1 MKLNIKKF
9 KNTSKNLSLKSRRS
23 LKSRQSLKSLKL
35 RSFSPLLNK
44 QLKIHSLKTLRP
56 NSLKLCDGLLNL
68 RINKN
73 DTASCKPY
81 NNSSVQELLLHNL
94 KSSKHL
100 DVSRFI
106 PPVQLLSNCWFNTMF
121 VTFFFSDKG
130 RKFFRFFRELM
141 ITGRKLDSTL
151 IPSNI
156 AKLFFILNLF
166 IEASYN
172 QTSKSHEL
180 FKTMNAL
187 TDKLNTNFFIYH
199 IYQIINNKPNSINP
213 NILFNNNNKLYDIPN
228 IKDAGNPLTYYESI
242 LKYLNYDTLKFMKQ
256 TFTSN
261 SNVKEIITKKFQSLS
276 NIIPDIIIIEDF
288 QSTCTYE
295 TSYTLMSTSSEV
307 INYVLD
313 SIIIT
318 NKDHFDPEANSH
330 FVSVLTLNSKEY
342 KFDGSSLSKL
352 ERFNWKKMINTNK
365 NWHFKENSKYVPELY
380 NFTKGYK
387 IMFYYRS

>member
-1 MKLNIKKF
+1 
-9 KNTSKNLSLKSRRS
+9 
-23 LKSRQSLKSLKL
+23 
-35 RSFSPLLNK
+35 
-44 QLKIHSLKTLRP
+44 
-56 NSLKLCDGLLNL
+56 
-68 RINKN
+68 
-73 DTASCKPY
+73 
-81 NNSSVQELLLHNL
+81 
-94 KSSKHL
+94 
-100 DVSRFI
+100 
-106 PPVQLLSNCWFNTMF
+106 MF

-288 QSTCTYE
+288 QSTSTYE

-318 NKDHFDPEANSH
+318 NKDHFDPAANSH
-330 FVSVLTLNSKEY
+330 FVSLLTVNSQEY

-352 ERFNWKKMINTNK
+352 QRFNWKKMINTNK
-365 NWHFKENSKYVPELY
+365 NWNFKENPKYVPERY

-387 IMFYYRS
+387 IMFYYRT

>member
-1 MKLNIKKF
+1 
-9 KNTSKNLSLKSRRS
+9 
-23 LKSRQSLKSLKL
+23 
-35 RSFSPLLNK
+35 
-44 QLKIHSLKTLRP
+44 
-56 NSLKLCDGLLNL
+56 
-68 RINKN
+68 
-73 DTASCKPY
+73 
-81 NNSSVQELLLHNL
+81 
-94 KSSKHL
+94 
-100 DVSRFI
+100 
-106 PPVQLLSNCWFNTMF
+106 MF
-121 VTFFFSDKG
+121 VSFFFSDKG

-141 ITGRKLDSTL
+141 ITGKKLDSTL

-172 QTSKSHEL
+172 QTSKSYEL
-180 FKTMNAL
+180 FKTINAL
-187 TDKLNTNFFIYH
+187 TEKLNTNFFIYH

-213 NILFNNNNKLYDIPN
+213 NVLFTNNNKLYDIPN

-256 TFTSN
+256 TFTN
-261 SNVKEIITKKFQSLS
+261 KSNVKEIITEKFNSLS

-288 QSTCTYE
+288 QSTSVYE
-295 TSYTLMSTSSEV
+295 TSYELISTKNEV
-307 INYVLD
+307 ITYVLD

-318 NKDHFDPEANSH
+318 NKDHFDPTANSH
-330 FVSVLTLNSKEY
+330 FVSLLTVNSQEY

-352 ERFNWKKMINTNK
+352 QRFNWKKMINTNK
-365 NWHFKENSKYVPELY
+365 NWNFKENPKYVPERY

>member
-1 MKLNIKKF
+1 MKLNTKKF
-9 KNTSKNLSLKSRRS
+9 NNRVIKSIKTLKS
-23 LKSRQSLKSLKL
+23 

-44 QLKIHSLKTLRP
+44 QLRIRSLKTLRP

-68 RINKN
+68 RINK
-73 DTASCKPY
+73 DDATSCKPY
-81 NNSSVQELLLHNL
+81 NDPAVQELLLHNL
-94 KSSKHL
+94 RSSKHL

-141 ITGRKLDSTL
+141 ITGKKLDSTL
-151 IPSNI
+151 IPPNI

-172 QTSKSHEL
+172 QNTKSREL

-199 IYQIINNKPNSINP
+199 IYQIINNKPNLIDI
-213 NILFNNNNKLYDIPN
+213 NILFNNNNKLYNIPN
-228 IKDAGNPLTYYESI
+228 IKDAGNPLAYYESI
-242 LKYLNYDTLKFMKQ
+242 LKYLNYDTLKIMKK
-256 TFTSN
+256 TFNSK
-261 SNVKEIITKKFQSLS
+261 SNVKETITRKFQSLS
-276 NIIPDIIIIEDF
+276 NVIPDIIVIEDF
-288 QSTCTYE
+288 QSNSLYK
-295 TSYTLMSTSSEV
+295 TSYTLISTSNEV
-307 INYVLD
+307 YNYVLD

-352 ERFNWKKMINTNK
+352 ERFNWKKMININK

>member
-1 MKLNIKKF
+1 MKLNTKKF
-9 KNTSKNLSLKSRRS
+9 KNTSKNQLLKSTR
-23 LKSRQSLKSLKL
+23 SLKSLKL

-73 DTASCKPY
+73 DPTSCKPY
-81 NNSSVQELLLHNL
+81 NNSNVQELLLHNL

-141 ITGRKLDSTL
+141 ITGKKLDSTL

-261 SNVKEIITKKFQSLS
+261 SNVKEIITKKFLSLS

-288 QSTCTYE
+288 QSTSTYE
-295 TSYTLMSTSSEV
+295 TSYTLMSSSNEV

-318 NKDHFDPEANSH
+318 NKDHFDPAANSH
-330 FVSVLTLNSKEY
+330 FVSLLTVNSQEY

-352 ERFNWKKMINTNK
+352 QRFNWKKMINTNK
-365 NWHFKENSKYVPELY
+365 NWNFKENPKYVPERY

-387 IMFYYRS
+387 IMFYYRT

>member
-1 MKLNIKKF
+1 MKLNTKKF
-9 KNTSKNLSLKSRRS
+9 KNRFIKSPKYI
-23 LKSRQSLKSLKL
+23 KSPKSPKSIKL

-44 QLKIHSLKTLRP
+44 QLKIHSLKTLKP
-56 NSLKLCDGLLNL
+56 NSLKLCDDLLSL

-73 DTASCKPY
+73 DASSCKSY
-81 NNSSVQELLLHNL
+81 NNPSVQEILLHNL

-100 DVSRFI
+100 DVTRFI
-106 PPVQLLSNCWFNTMF
+106 PPIQLLSNCWFNTMF

-141 ITGRKLDSTL
+141 ITGKKLDSTL

-172 QTSKSHEL
+172 QTTKSQEL
-180 FKTMNAL
+180 FKKINAL

-199 IYQIINNKPNSINP
+199 IYQIINNKPNLINP
-213 NILFNNNNKLYDIPN
+213 ELLFNNNNKLYDIPN
-228 IKDAGNPLTYYESI
+228 IKDAGNPLTYYEAI

-256 TFTSN
+256 TFTSK
-261 SNVKEIITKKFQSLS
+261 SNIEESITRKFQSLS

-288 QSTCTYE
+288 QSKSIFE
-295 TSYTLMSTSSEV
+295 TSYKLMTIKNV
-307 INYVLD
+307 VYNYVLD

-318 NKDHFDPEANSH
+318 NKDHFDPKANSH
-330 FVSVLTLNSKEY
+330 FVSVLTVNSEEY

-352 ERFNWKKMINTNK
+352 QRFKWKKLINTNK
-365 NWHFKENSKYVPELY
+365 DWNFKENPIYVPEHY

>member
-1 MKLNIKKF
+1 MKLNTQKF
-9 KNTSKNLSLKSRRS
+9 KNNFLESLKTPNITRR
-23 LKSRQSLKSLKL
+23 
-35 RSFSPLLNK
+35 RSFSPSLNK
-44 QLKIHSLKTLRP
+44 HLYVRSLKTLRP
-56 NSLKLCDGLLNL
+56 RSIKLCDGLLNL
-68 RINKN
+68 RITK
-73 DTASCKPY
+73 DGASYCEPY
-81 NNSSVQELLLHNL
+81 NSSSVKEIMLHNL

-106 PPVQLLSNCWFNTMF
+106 PPIQLLSNCWFNTMF
-121 VTFFFSDKG
+121 VSFFFSDKG

-141 ITGRKLDSTL
+141 ITGKKLDSTL

-172 QTSKSHEL
+172 QTTKSQEL
-180 FKTMNAL
+180 FKTINVL
-187 TDKLNTNFFIYH
+187 TKKLNTNFFIYH
-199 IYQIINNKPNSINP
+199 IYQIINNKPNSIN
-213 NILFNNNNKLYDIPN
+213 IDLLFSNNDKLYDIPN
-228 IKDAGNPLTYYESI
+228 IKDAGNPLSYYEAI

-256 TFTSN
+256 VFTSK
-261 SNVKEIITKKFQSLS
+261 SNVEEVIKKKFQSLI
-276 NIIPDIIIIEDF
+276 NVIPDIIIIEDF
-288 QSTCTYE
+288 QSKSLFE
-295 TSYTLMSTSSEV
+295 TSYKIVTTQKEV

-318 NKDHFDPEANSH
+318 NKDHFDPKANSH
-330 FVSVLTLNSKEY
+330 FVSLLTVNSQEY

-352 ERFNWKKMINTNK
+352 ERFNWKKLINTNK
-365 NWHFKENSKYVPELY
+365 NWKFKENPNYKPELY